1 MVESDKPFLN
11 KKILLAEDNE
21 VNRAVAIIMLQKLGA
36 EVTSVVNGREALEKI
51 SQEPFHLIFM
61 DCQMPEMD
69 GYEASRHL
77 KQKMQDGEITTIP
90 IIAMTAHAMIGD
102 RQKCIEAGM
111 DDYISKPTKK
121 QDLMVVLERW
131 LG

>member
-36 EVTSVVNGREALEKI
+36 EVTSVVKI